1 LHTKV
6 VALSSARVDLF
17 IAIKSENQR
26 HGQGHAREND
36 VRAKTV
42 VVEARPV
49 ELGLSSSAQAL
60 SLLDVGSSN
69 TIAEVRVVAEGE
81 VYRVDSEG
89 EDGGDGDG
97 DELHGYWLA
106 G

>member
-1 LHTKV
+1 M
-6 VALSSARVDLF
+6 F

-26 HGQGHAREND
+26 RGQCHAREND

-49 ELGLSSSAQAL
+49 ELRLSSSAQAL
-60 SLLDVGSSN
+60 SLLDVGSSS

-81 VYRVDSEG
+81 VCRVDSEG